1 MIYNG
6 FELSNLYIVFIVA
19 CAIYS
24 FFLNRSF
31 QNNDQ
36 EIKKTLRL
44 MGFKVNSKVTKSS
57 ILFLHTIASSVFKEL
72 GLSSLAARSKQ
83 YCTISW
89 LTYKKEENFSFMIFN
104 ISSGHHEH
112 SHFDSVVVLTFYDL
126 KKDKNEIN
134 KLIEA
139 IDLPEYTEFIDD
151 GKYMSIVI
159 ENNSITKNSLT
170 RILHTLGFK
179 LNNKRHNL
187 SSVTKSEQVRSKIKD
202 FRGSVLVTR
211 VLLFI
216 LCLYWGNITLYS
228 VTTLSLNLPT
238 DDGYPIPIFWEDSP
252 IAFIVV
258 SLVQLIILSILS
270 KSFFSSF
277 REEDEHQKSKL
288 NFIYSLFIAC
298 SFLSLN
304 YLSGIQ
310 LENRYSME
318 NYRFEKAAERSI
330 KQNPNLLTVEFKAK
344 KIPLVSLS
352 IIELIKNS
360 EFKKLTSML
369 DGYHTQLESDI
380 ANDMFLYKTYLSFA
394 IEDEKLLHQIMLWK
408 KLQPENPQPLL
419 AEAFYYYGKAW
430 RVRGTKRISLT
441 PEKDIREMKILLSHS
456 KKLLEEAFFDH
467 SYKLISSALLID
479 VIRPIGDNSTV
490 EQVYENALLKFKA
503 SYLLRYRFLI
513 SLQPR
518 WGGNYRATQKI
529 IDEAQNYNDTNKQLI
544 LLKGYLFEEAG
555 DILAIDGFDQDAGDF
570 YTYGLKF
577 GKNPTLLWKKGKSEY
592 RQKNYS
598 SALSYFNQAIE
609 LNSNDHNYYDWRS
622 STLYHLNKLAESK
635 KDLLLANSLQPNK
648 ESYNKRIKE
657 LTGKLIKIEGSANY
671 REYFGFSLD
680 GNVLDEKL
688 LSDNNH
694 VNKQDSIL
702 YKEALNSIKNNDV
715 EWAAIKLIEAI
726 DINPRQI
733 KYYLTLDMV
742 LGQSRQWQ
750 VIINYWKKFITLYPN
765 NERAHFEIS
774 GTYHHNK
781 DSKQSLYHMKKA
793 SDLGYPEAKTTY
805 KRLMSQR

>member
-1 MIYNG
+1 MTSNG
-6 FELSNLYIVFIVA
+6 FELSNLYIVFIIA

-24 FFLNRSF
+24 FFINRSF
-31 QNNDQ
+31 QSNDN
-36 EIKKTLRL
+36 EIKETLKL
-44 MGFKVNSKVTKSS
+44 MGFKINSKVTKNS

-112 SHFDSVVVLTFYDL
+112 SHFNSIVVLTFYDIE
-126 KKDKNEIN
+126 KDKNEIN

-139 IDLPEYTEFIDD
+139 IDLPEYTELIDD
-151 GKYMSIVI
+151 GKYISLVI

-170 RILHTLGFK
+170 SILHTLGYK
-179 LNNKRHNL
+179 LNNERQNS
-187 SSVTKSEQVRSKIKD
+187 SSVTKSEQVRSKIKG
-202 FRGSVLVTR
+202 FRDSVLVTR

-228 VTTLSLNLPT
+228 VTTLSLNLP
-238 DDGYPIPIFWEDSP
+238 DDGYSIPIYWEDSP
-252 IAFIVV
+252 VAFTVI
-258 SLVQLIILSILS
+258 SLFQLFILYILS
-270 KSFFSSF
+270 KHFFASF
-277 REEDEHQKSKL
+277 REEVEHRKTKF
-288 NFIYSLFIAC
+288 NFIYSIIIAC

-318 NYRFEKAAERSI
+318 SYRFEKAAERKI
-330 KQNPNLLTVEFKAK
+330 KQHSNLPTVEFNAK

-352 IIELIKNS
+352 LIELTKNS

-369 DGYHTQLESDI
+369 DGYHAQLESDI
-380 ANDMFLYKTYLSFA
+380 ANDMFLYKAYLSFA

-408 KLQPENPQPLL
+408 KLQPENPQALL

-441 PEKDIREMKILLSHS
+441 PEKNIREMKTLLSHS
-456 KKLLEEAFFDH
+456 KKVLEEEFFYH
-467 SYKLISSALLID
+467 SYQLVASALLID
-479 VIRPIGDNSTV
+479 VIRPLGDDSSI
-490 EQVYENALLKFKA
+490 EQIYENSLLNFKS
-503 SYLLRYRFLI
+503 SYLLRHRFLI

-518 WGGNYRATQKI
+518 WGGNYREAQTV
-529 IDEAQNYNDTNKQLI
+529 IDEAQNYSDTNKQLI

-555 DILAIDGFDQDAGDF
+555 DILAIDGFHQDAGAF

-609 LNSNDHNYYDWRS
+609 LNSNDHDYYSWRS
-622 STLYHLNKLAESK
+622 STFYRLNKLAESK
-635 KDLLLANSLQPNK
+635 RDLLLANSLQPNK
-648 ESYNKRIKE
+648 ESYNRRIKD
-657 LTGKLIKIEGSANY
+657 LTGKLTKIEGSANY

-680 GNVLDEKL
+680 GNVLDTKL
-688 LSDNNH
+688 IPDNKDL
-694 VNKQDSIL
+694 NKQDAIL
-702 YKEALNSIKNNDV
+702 YMEALNSINKNDV

-726 DINPRQI
+726 DINPHQI

-750 VIINYWKKFITLYPN
+750 VIINYWQKFITLYPKN
-765 NERAHFEIS
+765 GRAHFEIS
-774 GTYHHNK
+774 GTYYHHK

>member
-1 MIYNG
+1 MTSNG
-6 FELSNLYIVFIVA
+6 FELSNLYIFFIIA
-19 CAIYS
+19 CVIYS
-24 FFLNRSF
+24 FFINRSF
-31 QNNDQ
+31 QNNDK

-44 MGFKVNSKVTKSS
+44 MGFKVNSKVTKNS

-72 GLSSLAARSKQ
+72 GLSSLAARSKNF
-83 YCTISW
+83 CIISW
-89 LTYKKEENFSFMIFN
+89 LTYKKEEHFSFMIFN

-112 SHFDSVVVLTFYDL
+112 SHFDSVVVITFYDIE
-126 KKDKNEIN
+126 KDRSEIN
-134 KLIEA
+134 KLIEV
-139 IDLPEYTEFIDD
+139 IDLPEYTELIDD
-151 GKYMSIVI
+151 GKYISLVI

-170 RILHTLGFK
+170 CILHTLGYE
-179 LNNKRHNL
+179 LNNKKHNL
-187 SSVTKSEQVRSKIKD
+187 SSVTKSEHVRSKIKD
-202 FRGSVLVTR
+202 ILDNVWVTR
-211 VLLFI
+211 GILFI

-228 VTTLSLNLPT
+228 VTTLSLNLP

-252 IAFIVV
+252 IAFTVL
-258 SLVQLIILSILS
+258 SFVQLIILYILS
-270 KSFFSSF
+270 KHFLSSF
-277 REEDEHQKSKL
+277 RDEDKHQKSKL

-310 LENRYSME
+310 LENRYAME
-318 NYRFEKAAERSI
+318 SYRFEKAAERSI
-330 KQNPNLLTVEFKAK
+330 KQNSNLPTVEFKAK
-344 KIPLVSLS
+344 KIPLVSISL
-352 IIELIKNS
+352 IELIKNS

-369 DGYHTQLESDI
+369 NGYHAQLESDI
-380 ANDMFLYKTYLSFA
+380 ANDMFLYKAYLSFA
-394 IEDEKLLHQIMLWK
+394 IEDEQLLRKIMIWK
-408 KLQPENPQPLL
+408 KLQPENPQSLL

-430 RVRGTKRISLT
+430 RTRGTKRISLT
-441 PEKDIREMKILLSHS
+441 PEKDIREMKVLLSHS
-456 KKLLEEAFFDH
+456 KNLLEESFFEH
-467 SYKLISSALLID
+467 SYKLIASALLID
-479 VIRPIGDNSTV
+479 VIRPIGDNSSV

-518 WGGNYRATQKI
+518 WGGNYRATQNI
-529 IDEAQNYNDTNKQLI
+529 IDEAQNYSDTNKQLI

-555 DILAIDGFDQDAGDF
+555 DILAIDGFHQDAGDF

-609 LNSNDHNYYDWRS
+609 LNSNDHDYYDWRS
-622 STLYHLNKLAESK
+622 STLYRLNKLEESK
-635 KDLLLANSLQPNK
+635 QDLLLANSLQPNK
-648 ESYNKRIKE
+648 KSYNKRIKE
-657 LTGKLIKIEGSANY
+657 LTEKLTKTEGNANY
-671 REYFGFSLD
+671 REYYGFSLD
-680 GNVLDEKL
+680 GKALDTKL
-688 LSDNNH
+688 IPDNKDL
-694 VNKQDSIL
+694 NKQDAIL
-702 YKEALNSIKNNDV
+702 YMEVLNSINKNDV

-726 DINPRQI
+726 DINPHQI

-750 VIINYWKKFITLYPN
+750 VIINYWQKFITLYPN
-765 NERAHFEIS
+765 NGRAHFEIS
-774 GTYHHNK
+774 GTYYHNK

-793 SDLGYPEAKTTY
+793 SDLGYPEAKKTY

>member
-1 MIYNG
+1 MTSNG
-6 FELSNLYIVFIVA
+6 FELSNLYIIFIIA
-19 CAIYS
+19 CVIYS
-24 FFLNRSF
+24 FFINRSF
-31 QNNDQ
+31 QNNDK

-44 MGFKVNSKVTKSS
+44 MGFKVNSKVTKNS
-57 ILFLHTIASSVFKEL
+57 ILFLHTIASSVFKDL

-112 SHFDSVVVLTFYDL
+112 SHFDSVVVITFYDI
-126 KKDKNEIN
+126 DRSEIN

-139 IDLPEYTEFIDD
+139 IDLPEYTELVDD
-151 GKYMSIVI
+151 GKYMSLVI

-170 RILHTLGFK
+170 SILHTLGYK
-179 LNNKRHNL
+179 LNNKKRSL
-187 SSVTKSEQVRSKIKD
+187 SSVTKSEHVRSKIKD
-202 FRGSVLVTR
+202 ILDNVWVTR
-211 VLLFI
+211 SILFI

-228 VTTLSLNLPT
+228 VTTLSLNLP

-252 IAFIVV
+252 IAFTVL
-258 SLVQLIILSILS
+258 SFVQLIILYILS
-270 KSFFSSF
+270 KHFLSSF
-277 REEDEHQKSKL
+277 RDEDENQISKL
-288 NFIYSLFIAC
+288 SFIYSLFIAC

-310 LENRYSME
+310 LENRYAME
-318 NYRFEKAAERSI
+318 SYRFEKAAERSI
-330 KQNPNLLTVEFKAK
+330 KQNFNLPTIEFKTK
-344 KIPLVSLS
+344 KIPLVSISL
-352 IIELIKNS
+352 IELIKNS

-369 DGYHTQLESDI
+369 DGYHAQLESDI
-380 ANDMFLYKTYLSFA
+380 ANDMFLYKVYLSFA

-441 PEKDIREMKILLSHS
+441 PEKNIREMKALLSHS
-456 KKLLEEAFFDH
+456 KKLLEDAFFDQ

-518 WGGNYRATQKI
+518 WGGNYRETQKV
-529 IDEAQNYNDTNKQLI
+529 IDEAQNYSDTNKQLI
-544 LLKGYLFEEAG
+544 FLKGYLFEEAG
-555 DILAIDGFDQDAGDF
+555 DILAIDGFHQDAGDF

-622 STLYHLNKLAESK
+622 STLYRLNKLEESK

-657 LTGKLIKIEGSANY
+657 LTKKLTKIDGNANY
-671 REYFGFSLD
+671 REYYGFSLD
-680 GNVLDEKL
+680 GKALDTKL
-688 LSDNNH
+688 IPDNKDL
-694 VNKQDSIL
+694 NKQDAIL
-702 YKEALNSIKNNDV
+702 YMEALNSIKNNDV
-715 EWAAIKLIEAI
+715 ESAAIKLIEAI
-726 DINPRQI
+726 DINPHQI

-750 VIINYWKKFITLYPN
+750 VIINYWQKFLTLYPN
-765 NERAHFEIS
+765 NKRAHFEIS
-774 GTYHHNK
+774 GTYYHNK

-793 SDLGYPEAKTTY
+793 SDLGYPEAKKTY

>member
-1 MIYNG
+1 MTSNG
-6 FELSNLYIVFIVA
+6 FELSNLYIVFIIA

-31 QNNDQ
+31 QHNDK

-44 MGFKVNSKVTKSS
+44 MDFKVSSKVTKNS

-112 SHFDSVVVLTFYDL
+112 SHFDSVVVLTFYDIE
-126 KKDKNEIN
+126 KDRSEIN
-134 KLIEA
+134 KLIDA
-139 IDLPEYTEFIDD
+139 IDLPEYTELIDD
-151 GKYMSIVI
+151 GKYISLVI
-159 ENNSITKNSLT
+159 ENNSITQNSLT
-170 RILHTLGFK
+170 SILHTLGYK
-179 LNNKRHNL
+179 LNNKKHNL
-187 SSVTKSEQVRSKIKD
+187 SSVTKSEQIRSKIKD
-202 FRGSVLVTR
+202 FRDSVLVKR

-228 VTTLSLNLPT
+228 VTTLSLNLPN
-238 DDGYPIPIFWEDSP
+238 DDGYPTPIFWEDSP

-258 SLVQLIILSILS
+258 SLVQLIILYVLS

-277 REEDEHQKSKL
+277 KEDKQQRSKF
-288 NFIYSLFIAC
+288 NFIYSIIIAC

-318 NYRFEKAAERSI
+318 SYRFEKAAERSI
-330 KQNPNLLTVEFKAK
+330 KQNPNLPTVEFKAK
-344 KIPLVSLS
+344 KIHLVSLS
-352 IIELIKNS
+352 LIELIKNS
-360 EFKKLTSML
+360 EFKKLTSTL
-369 DGYHTQLESDI
+369 DDYHAQLESDI
-380 ANDMFLYKTYLSFA
+380 ANDIFLYKVYLSFA

-408 KLQPENPQPLL
+408 KSQPENPQALL

-430 RVRGTKRISLT
+430 RVRGTKPISLT
-441 PEKDIREMKILLSHS
+441 PEKNIREMKVLLSHS
-456 KKLLEEAFFDH
+456 KELLEEAFFDQ

-529 IDEAQNYNDTNKQLI
+529 IDEAQNYSDTNKQLI

-555 DILAIDGFDQDAGDF
+555 DILAIDGFHQGAGDS

-609 LNSNDHNYYDWRS
+609 LNSNDHDYYDWRS
-622 STLYHLNKLAESK
+622 STLYRLNKLAESK

-648 ESYNKRIKE
+648 ESYIKRIKE
-657 LTGKLIKIEGSANY
+657 LTEKLTKIEGNTNY
-671 REYFGFSLD
+671 REYYGFSLD
-680 GNVLDEKL
+680 GKALDTKL
-688 LSDNNH
+688 IPDNKEL
-694 VNKQDSIL
+694 NKQDAIL
-702 YKEALNSIKNNDV
+702 YMEALNSINKNDV
-715 EWAAIKLIEAI
+715 ELAAIKLIEAI
-726 DINPRQI
+726 DINPHQI
-733 KYYLTLDMV
+733 KYYLILD
-742 LGQSRQWQ
+742 W
-750 VIINYWKKFITLYPN
+750 F
-765 NERAHFEIS
+765 
-774 GTYHHNK
+774 
-781 DSKQSLYHMKKA
+781 
-793 SDLGYPEAKTTY
+793 
-805 KRLMSQR
+805 